1 MFFGL
6 KRSWKLLFV
15 GLFIPSITGCSTRR
29 MLESPA
35 VPAAVEPKILEEPIA
50 LGSSLNA
57 RVTKVRFFEG
67 ERSKLAATSD
77 RTYET
82 RFAKTLTRTVYTEIN
97 LDYPRPETN
106 VYFPIT
112 LYFRQNGRTLRIEEV
127 QSRIRSEWTSS
138 DHLVGAGNF
147 DPGKWTVGNYEVDVY
162 INAKKAA
169 TGYFEIY

>member
-15 GLFIPSITGCSTRR
+15 GLFLPSITGCSTTR
-29 MLESPA
+29 LESPA
-35 VPAAVEPKILEEPIA
+35 VPTAVEPKILEEPIA
-50 LGSSLNA
+50 VGSSVNA

-67 ERSKLAATSD
+67 ERSKLAFISD

-82 RFAKTLTRTVYTEIN
+82 RFAKTITRTIYTEIN

-112 LYFRQNGRTLRIEEV
+112 LYFRQNGRTLRIEEAR
-127 QSRIRSEWTSS
+127 SSIRSEWTSS
-138 DHLVGAGNF
+138 DHWVSAGNF
-147 DPGKWTVGNYEVDVY
+147 DPGKWTVGNYEIDVY
-162 INAKKAA
+162 INDKKAA